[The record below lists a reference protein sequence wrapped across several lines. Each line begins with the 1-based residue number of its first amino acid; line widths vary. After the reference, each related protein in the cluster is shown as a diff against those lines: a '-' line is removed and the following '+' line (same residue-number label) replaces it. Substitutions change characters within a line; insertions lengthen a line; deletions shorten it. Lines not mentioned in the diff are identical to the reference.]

1 MPVPQFVKVQ
11 GAGTEA
17 AANLENFLHP
27 LTGKPIDN
35 ARVNQ
40 YLTRLTGNGRYDAAD
55 YALSKRDGQ
64 DGLLVTVRERT
75 YAPPILQVAFA
86 VDGSENDD
94 VTYTLLTRLTLMD
107 VAGYR
112 SEWRTDIQF
121 GNSRAA
127 TGLYRPFALT
137 GQMVVAPHADASST
151 AFIFRKNVPGP
162 TTITPS
168 ASTADVF
175 SQFTGFDNSLG
186 LHLDAPRLGG
196 AVLSASDQYWRPDCI
211 SDSAHRR
218 PIAARHAASD
228 APVVRYNRRNRS
240 LPLLRQWISTTTITK
255 PASILSGGRRH
266 NV

>member
-1 MPVPQFVKVQ
+1 M
-11 GAGTEA
+11 
-17 AANLENFLHP
+17 
-27 LTGKPIDN
+27 TGKPIDN

-121 GNSRAA
+121 GNTYGAA
-127 TGLYRPFALT
+127 TELYRPFPKGDGDARDPLSHLRRMHHRSDDRVPPSPRQY
-137 GQMVVAPHADASST
+137 GGRGRAPHQPVQLRAADRIRPAGGPHVLAGAPESCHP
-151 AFIFRKNVPGP
+151 RK
-162 TTITPS
+162 I
-168 ASTADVF
+168 
-175 SQFTGFDNSLG
+175 
-186 LHLDAPRLGG
+186 
-196 AVLSASDQYWRPDCI
+196 
-211 SDSAHRR
+211 
-218 PIAARHAASD
+218 
-228 APVVRYNRRNRS
+228 VR
-240 LPLLRQWISTTTITK
+240 
-255 PASILSGGRRH
+255 
-266 NV
+266 